1 MAKFYTLGC
10 YTAKGLAGFVATP
23 QQTEKLQHQL

>member
-10 YTAKGLAGFVATP
+10 YTAKGLAGFVSNL